1 MVEGQGGLIPGA
13 PGPGK
18 AKGQPRVEQS
28 SGKGSAGFHLNPGQP
43 ANISGLR
50 FLHLYNDLFLLHK
63 DCLQIGS
70 STVPGHIEALIREV

>member
-1 MVEGQGGLIPGA
+1 MVEGHGGLIPGA

-43 ANISGLR
+43 ANISCLR